1 MYYSYELEH
10 SIGVESEDLKVNG
23 EQMNLKYSFD
33 TEKLSSP
40 QITEFNGQL
49 YLSIT
54 DLDTD
59 AAYLFREPKDLVEG
73 FPLYGKTSGIAR
85 DIDLD
90 GKLNFIVGGES
101 GMIYNYS
108 AE

>member
-10 SIGVESEDLKVNG
+10 NIGVEAEELIVNG

-33 TEKLSSP
+33 SEELSTP
-40 QITEFNGQL
+40 QITNFENQL

-54 DLDTD
+54 DLE
-59 AAYLFREPKDLVEG
+59 AEEAYLFRSPDELVDG
-73 FPLYGKTSGIAR
+73 FPLYGKTTGIVR

-90 GKLNFIVGGES
+90 KNLNFIVGGES